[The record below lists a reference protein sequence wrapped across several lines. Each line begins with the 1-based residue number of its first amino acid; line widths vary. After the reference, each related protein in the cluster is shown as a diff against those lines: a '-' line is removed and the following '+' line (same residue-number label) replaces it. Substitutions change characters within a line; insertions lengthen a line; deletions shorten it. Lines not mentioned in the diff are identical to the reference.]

1 MIAQGE
7 IEAIADFVS
16 ANGLS
21 EAIISDLRDQYPGK
35 HFTWCMEDDINVG
48 RPVVERQSFSIY
60 LVDSREHCSKLT
72 NDPDIASGV
81 VLAEVYDEE

>member
-1 MIAQGE
+1 MIADQE
-7 IEAIADFVS
+7 IQAVADFVS

-21 EAIISDLRDQYPGK
+21 EAIISQLREQYPGK

-48 RPVVERQSFSIY
+48 KPVVERETFAMY

-72 NDPDIASGV
+72 NDGDIASGF
-81 VLAEVYDEE
+81 VLAEIYSED